1 MGNLHQR
8 ASRWLDFLSGKGLSG
23 VVDDKTRTLP
33 KQAGS
38 GGLTSA
44 DSGVRLPNGQ
54 IVWLRDDALR
64 GDLDQEYRGIEV
76 FDETPQTDKA
86 IIAAVT
92 ALETRRVEDE
102 RLEKA
107 ILLYKLG
114 VEMPSEATPDSEA
127 PENLK
132 PTAHWLGGWAE
143 RIDEAARSDP
153 ELQEA
158 RSSDSL
164 NAMRYMYTFGY
175 IEELLRYFRPDYDKL
190 SRREQTALIQGACDR
205 LNKFHWALEELVG
218 FAEYATY
225 DASKRKLRKL
235 KPATDNVQ
243 LYVDAALL
251 RDVEGLKYKEIGD
264 RLGARTPDA
273 EEWKTKRD
281 ASTPRSWVAKGR
293 GLLELA
299 WGEEGYAAR
308 VAAKKA
314 ERERWR
320 NLSIEDRLLE
330 ATAEQIALRMDASV
344 KEVLQIIELGE
355 PDESKDG
362 AAYIYKAFN
371 RGVEELPE

>member
-1 MGNLHQR
+1 M
-8 ASRWLDFLSGKGLSG
+8 SE
-23 VVDDKTRTLP
+23 VVDDKARTLP

-44 DSGVRLPNGQ
+44 DSAVRLPNGQ

-64 GDLDQEYRGIEV
+64 KDLDQEYRGIEV
-76 FDETPQTDKA
+76 FDETPPTDVA
-86 IIAAVT
+86 IIAAAT
-92 ALETRRVEDE
+92 ALETSRVEDE
-102 RLEKA
+102 RLQKA

-114 VEMPSEATPDSEA
+114 AEMPSEATPDNEA
-127 PENLK
+127 LLENLK
-132 PTAHWLGGWAE
+132 PFVHWLGGWAGK
-143 RIDEAARSDP
+143 IAEAERSDP

-158 RSSDSL
+158 TSRDDL
-164 NAMRYMYTFGY
+164 NAMRYMRTFGY
-175 IEELLRYFRPDYDKL
+175 IEELLRYYRPDYDEL
-190 SRREQTALIQGACDR
+190 SRRQQTALIQGACDR
-205 LNKFHWALEELVG
+205 LNKFHKALEELVG

-225 DASKRKLRKL
+225 DAGKRRLRKL

-264 RLGARTPDA
+264 RLGARTPNA

-293 GLLELA
+293 ELLELA
-299 WGEEGYAAR
+299 WGEEGYAAC
-308 VAAKKA
+308 VEAKKA

-320 NLSIEDRLLE
+320 NLSIENRLLE
-330 ATAEQIALRMDASV
+330 ATAEQIALRVDASV

-362 AAYIYKAFN
+362 AAYIYKAFS
-371 RGVEELPE
+371 RGAEKPPE

>member
-1 MGNLHQR
+1 M
-8 ASRWLDFLSGKGLSG
+8 S
-23 VVDDKTRTLP
+23 VVVDKTRTLP
-33 KQAGS
+33 KQADS
-38 GGLTSA
+38 EGLTSA

-64 GDLDQEYRGIEV
+64 EGLDQEYRGIEV

-92 ALETRRVEDE
+92 ALETSRMEDE

-107 ILLYKLG
+107 FLLYKLG
-114 VEMPSEATPDSEA
+114 AEVPSEATLGSEA
-127 PENLK
+127 PKNRK
-132 PTAHWLGGWAE
+132 PTAHWLRGWVK

-158 RSSDSL
+158 RGSDSW
-164 NAMRYMYTFGY
+164 NALRYMFTFGY
-175 IEELLRYFRPDYDKL
+175 IEELLRYFRPDYDEL
-190 SRREQTALIQGACDR
+190 SRREQTALIQGASER
-205 LNKFHWALEELVG
+205 LNKFHESLEELVR

-225 DASKRKLRKL
+225 DAGKRRLKKL
-235 KPATDNVQ
+235 KSATDNVQ
-243 LYVDAALL
+243 VYVDAVLL

-264 RLGARTPDA
+264 RLGARIPNA
-273 EEWKTKRD
+273 EKWKNKRD

-293 GLLELA
+293 KLLELA
-299 WGEEGYAAR
+299 WGEGGYAAR

-320 NLSIEDRLLE
+320 SLSEEDRLLE
-330 ATAEQIALRMDASV
+330 ATAEQIARREGASV
-344 KEVLQIIELGE
+344 NEILAIIQLGE

-362 AAYIYKAFN
+362 AMYIYKAFA
-371 RGVEELPE
+371 RGAEKPPE